1 MSVDPSSR
9 VAGRTP
15 PGGGESPR
23 RRATGRASRG
33 AATSAVEVRR
43 SARRSRT
50 VSAYREGDRTIVLIP
65 ARMSE
70 AEERRW
76 VGVMLDKLA
85 AQENK
90 RILGDGELAERA
102 ERLSTQYLD
111 GRARPASVR
120 WVTNQNTRWGSCTP
134 AEGSIRL
141 SHRLQGMPEYVVD
154 YVLVHELAH
163 LLVPGHGPRFWRLLE
178 AYPRTERARGYL
190 EGVVAAERLPRPP
203 YGEGEGGEG
212 GGDGRDRGDD
222 VGPAAGPAPDNG

>member
-1 MSVDPSSR
+1 MSAESSSR
-9 VAGRTP
+9 IAGRTP

-23 RRATGRASRG
+23 RTAVGRVPRG
-33 AATSAVEVRR
+33 AGTSAVEVRR

-85 AQENK
+85 AQESR
-90 RILGDGELAERA
+90 RIPGDGELAARA
-102 ERLSTQYLD
+102 ERLSDQYFD

-190 EGVVAAERLPRPP
+190 EGVVAAQRLPQVHPEP
-203 YGEGEGGEG
+203 Q
-212 GGDGRDRGDD
+212 D
-222 VGPAAGPAPDNG
+222 